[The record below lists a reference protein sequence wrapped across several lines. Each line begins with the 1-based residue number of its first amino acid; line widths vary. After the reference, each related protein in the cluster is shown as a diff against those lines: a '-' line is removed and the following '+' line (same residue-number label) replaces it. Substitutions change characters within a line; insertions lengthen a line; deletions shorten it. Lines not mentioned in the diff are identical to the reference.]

1 MRMIVIAVGH
11 RMPDWV
17 QSGFADYARRLSREA
32 RLELIEVRPARR
44 SPSIS
49 VERAMALEESRIE
62 AATPAGCHR
71 IVLDER
77 GMELTSAELAR
88 KLETWLGAGRDIA
101 LFIGGADGLT
111 DRFRRSADLLLALS
125 RMTLPHGLARVVL
138 AEQLYR
144 ANSIMHHHP
153 YHRE

>member
-11 RMPDWV
+11 RMPGWV
-17 QSGFADYARRLSREA
+17 QSGFEEYARRFPREV

-44 SPSIS
+44 FPTMS
-49 VERAMALEESRIE
+49 VERALALEESRIE
-62 AATPAGCHR
+62 AVVPAGCHR
-71 IVLDER
+71 VVLDEH
-77 GMELTSAELAR
+77 GVAVTSTGLAR
-88 KLETWLGAGRDIA
+88 KLEAWLGAGRDVA

-111 DRFRRSADLLLALS
+111 DRFRRSADFSLALS
-125 RMTLPHGLARVVL
+125 RMTLPHGLARILL

-144 ANSIMHHHP
+144 AISIMHNHP